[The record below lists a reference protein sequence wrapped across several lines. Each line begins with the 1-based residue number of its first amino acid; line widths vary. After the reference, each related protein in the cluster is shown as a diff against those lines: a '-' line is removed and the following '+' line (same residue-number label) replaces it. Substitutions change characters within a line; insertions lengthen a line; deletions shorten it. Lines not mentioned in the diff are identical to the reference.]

1 MIPLGDYDLLSLAD
15 MLNPS
20 KTDEMTMSSEPFDSK
35 DLARKI
41 SAGIRCFAGVVSFAP
56 VSLRA

>member
-1 MIPLGDYDLLSLAD
+1 

-41 SAGIRCFAGVVSFAP
+41 SAAIRCLAGVVSFCTSFAE
-56 VSLRA
+56 SLIHLASA